1 MSSSISDLEI
11 LTDMLCDDTI
21 YDEED
26 KMDEEEH
33 KAPAYYHGKALY
45 IKKQLSQEN
54 YFNFLESFLTD
65 FKELSEEQKDKLK
78 EIMNIQPIIIEKKTV
93 VNSGKKKKVNNK
105 PKLNT
110 LDDY

>member
-11 LTDMLCDDTI
+11 LTDMLCGDTI

-26 KMDEEEH
+26 KMDEEELQP
-33 KAPAYYHGKALY
+33 PAYYHGKAIY

-54 YFNFLESFLTD
+54 YFHFLESFLTD
-65 FKELSEEQKDKLK
+65 FKELSKEQKDKLK
-78 EIMNIQPIIIEKKTV
+78 EIMNIQPTIIEKKTV
-93 VNSGKKKKVNNK
+93 VKAGKKKKNNK

-110 LDDY
+110 VDDY

>member
-26 KMDEEEH
+26 KIDGGEH
-33 KAPAYYHGKALY
+33 RVPAYYHGKALY

-54 YFNFLESFLTD
+54 YFHFLESFLTD

-78 EIMNIQPIIIEKKTV
+78 EIMNIQPIIIEKTV
-93 VNSGKKKKVNNK
+93 VKSVKKKKVNNK

-110 LDDY
+110 VDDY